1 MPGLIDAPSNNH
13 SPREAPI
20 AHLVLHHTA
29 QPLDVSL
36 DLLRFGRV
44 SAHYVV
50 DVDGDV
56 YRLVAEDR
64 VAWHAG
70 LSWWGG
76 ARALNATSIGIE
88 IVNLDGNVHDYPDA
102 QREAVIGL
110 CRDILGRHRAI
121 AARNVVGHS
130 DIAPKRKDDPGGRF
144 FWRALAEAGVGL
156 WPRAQPATDGADAAV
171 LLGLLRRIGYPPP
184 HRYGTRD
191 GRFAYVEDGDDAG
204 FSDIVEVGPADIVA
218 AFQRRFRPSR
228 IDGRADA
235 ECLGLAR
242 ALDAALARA

>member
-1 MPGLIDAPSNNH
+1 MIDAPSNNH
-13 SPREAPI
+13 APRDTAV

-44 SAHYVV
+44 SSHYVV
-50 DVDGDV
+50 DVNGDV
-56 YRLVAEDR
+56 YRLVDEGR

-70 LSWWGG
+70 LSWWGD
-76 ARALNATSIGIE
+76 AQELNATSIGIE
-88 IVNLDGNVHDYPDA
+88 IVNMDGNLHDYPA
-102 QREAVIGL
+102 VQRDAVIAL
-110 CRDILGRHRAI
+110 CRGILARHRGI

-130 DIAPKRKDDPGGRF
+130 DIAPKRKDDPGLRF

-156 WPRAQPATDGADAAV
+156 WPTASATTGPADGATLLAA
-171 LLGLLRRIGYPPP
+171 LRRIGYPPP
-184 HRYGTRD
+184 HRYGMRG
-191 GRFAYVEDGDDAG
+191 GRFAYIDDGEAG
-204 FSDIVEVGPADIVA
+204 FTDIVDVDAADIIT

-242 ALDAALARA
+242 ALDGAHARA

>member
-1 MPGLIDAPSNNH
+1 MIDAPSNNH
-13 SPREAPI
+13 ASRELAV

-50 DVDGDV
+50 DVNGDV
-56 YRLVAEDR
+56 YRLVDEAR

-70 LSWWGG
+70 LSWWGD
-76 ARALNATSIGIE
+76 ARGLNASSIGVE
-88 IVNLDGNVHDYPDA
+88 IVNMDGNVHAYPDA
-102 QREAVIGL
+102 QRDAVIGL
-110 CRDILGRHRAI
+110 CRGILGRHPGI

-144 FWRALAEAGVGL
+144 FWPALAEAGVGL
-156 WPRAQPATDGADAAV
+156 WPVVSPISGTADGTA
-171 LLGLLRRIGYPPP
+171 LLDVLRRIGYPPP
-184 HRYGTRD
+184 HKYGTRD
-191 GRFAYVEDGDDAG
+191 GRFAYVDDGDESG
-204 FSDIVEVGPADIVA
+204 FSDVVEVGTSDIIV
-218 AFQRRFRPSR
+218 AFQRRFRPAR

-235 ECLGLAR
+235 ECLALAH
-242 ALDAALARA
+242 ALDAACVRA